1 MGEPC
6 PRGSGA
12 GMLHGGGG
20 VALGE
25 SGVGGEE
32 QVSSELGLSR

>member
-25 SGVGGEE
+25 SGGG
-32 QVSSELGLSR
+32 VKNR